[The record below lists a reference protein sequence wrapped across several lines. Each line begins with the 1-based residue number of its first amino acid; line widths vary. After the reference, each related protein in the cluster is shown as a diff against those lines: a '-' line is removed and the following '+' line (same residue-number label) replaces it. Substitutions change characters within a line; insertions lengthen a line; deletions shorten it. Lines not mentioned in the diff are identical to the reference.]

1 MPESMSMV
9 LHRNYLINSFLKVF
23 LIINHLL
30 ILSKYYAYD
39 SRSSKVLSLEAL
51 LKSIMKLNKLE
62 KPCQSDKRK
71 RKQFTRKWKKIQ
83 QNL

>member
-30 ILSKYYAYD
+30 ILSKYYTYD

-62 KPCQSDKRK
+62 KTCQSDKRK
-71 RKQFTRKWKKIQ
+71 RKQFTRKWKKI
-83 QNL
+83 